1 MGDVGAAGNARGGI
15 PGTMTQQSGADC
27 GVTVASF
34 VRRARAAAWAAV
46 PMRAAPPAIAAAGL
60 GPGPSVVILDF
71 VDTRRLRICDK
82 AAGRRSAPKVPL
94 PHRAKSHPTP
104 PGRPKKVQVRGG
116 MRFCRDRQ
124 DRDQYPQV
132 PESRLGGP
140 GGRARDRSTGRN
152 GAQKGSP
159 IAPRMTGRM
168 IRGQGRRCLGGSPW
182 KRGGLAHPTRCSAH
196 GRAPVR
202 SRQPPSVA
210 SSQVRG
216 LSARMAF
223 RLSYTV
229 GHPCTAAARLSGLTS
244 SRPS

>member
-132 PESRLGGP
+132 PESRLGIHKSQNHDWGVP
-140 GGRARDRSTGRN
+140 A
-152 GAQKGSP
+152 GAHGTA
-159 IAPRMTGRM
+159 APAGM
-168 IRGQGRRCLGGSPW
+168 GRR
-182 KRGGLAHPTRCSAH
+182 
-196 GRAPVR
+196 RAAP
-202 SRQPPSVA
+202 SR
-210 SSQVRG
+210 
-216 LSARMAF
+216 LE
-223 RLSYTV
+223 
-229 GHPCTAAARLSGLTS
+229 
-244 SRPS
+244 